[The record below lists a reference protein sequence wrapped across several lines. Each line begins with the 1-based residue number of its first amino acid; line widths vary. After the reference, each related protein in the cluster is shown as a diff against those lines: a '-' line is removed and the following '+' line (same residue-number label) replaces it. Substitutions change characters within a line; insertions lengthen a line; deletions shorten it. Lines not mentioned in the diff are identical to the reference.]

1 MRPPSL
7 IQRTFKGYKASNFVD
22 VRFRKI
28 DQVGFIVS
36 HVVENGGNNFR
47 HLLFQVTDQDN
58 ITDGLRADAV
68 RNARKR
74 AALYAHGASM
84 KLGRILAINPNIN
97 EESEASLP
105 VRAPRPLE
113 VAVTIEPGVKILV
126 ANVTATWELVP
137 E

>member
-1 MRPPSL
+1 
-7 IQRTFKGYKASNFVD
+7 
-22 VRFRKI
+22 
-28 DQVGFIVS
+28 
-36 HVVENGGNNFR
+36 
-47 HLLFQVTDQDN
+47 
-58 ITDGLRADAV
+58 
-68 RNARKR
+68 
-74 AALYAHGASM
+74 M